1 MTAETAQE
9 FGEELRRERELRDV
23 SREQLASA
31 TKVSMRHIAALESGR
46 YAQLPAGVFSKGFVK
61 VIALHLGLDAE
72 RAVAAFRHVHAG
84 WEEDCVKRQRQAP
97 TSTAGLRLSTPRRAV
112 SSSTTLRGIAIA
124 LVLAAVTGAA
134 AFLRTRSVDRRSP
147 AASAAPVARAE
158 SGPASL
164 ALPPMVA
171 AATVAL
177 PAGTSLPSAFSSAA
191 PSPGRTLSL
200 TFRDEC
206 WAEVLVDGKLVVR
219 GLFPKGSRREFS
231 NGGTFTLT
239 LGNAGAVDVVVDGR
253 SLGVL
258 GGDHEIVKNYVIDA
272 ARKG

>member
-1 MTAETAQE
+1 VTAETAQE

-23 SREQLASA
+23 SREQLSAA
-31 TKVSMRHIAALESGR
+31 TKVSVRHIAALESGR

-84 WEEDCVKRQRQAP
+84 WEEDCVKRRRQAP

-112 SSSTTLRGIAIA
+112 SSSTTLRGITIA

-134 AFLRTRSVDRRSP
+134 AFLRTRSVDRRGP

-206 WAEVLVDGKLVVR
+206 WAEVRVDGKLVVR

>member
-1 MTAETAQE
+1 VTAETAQE

-23 SREQLASA
+23 SREQLAAA

-46 YAQLPAGVFSKGFVK
+46 YDQLPAGVFSKGFVK

-84 WEEDCVKRQRQAP
+84 WEEDCVKRQRAVP
-97 TSTAGLRLSTPRRAV
+97 TNTAGLRLSTPRRAV

-134 AFLRTRSVDRRSP
+134 AFLRARGADRRGP
-147 AASAAPVARAE
+147 AVSAAPVVRAE

-164 ALPPMVA
+164 ALPPAIA

-177 PAGTSLPSAFSSAA
+177 PAGTGLPSAFSPAT
-191 PSPGRTLSL
+191 PERGRTLSL

-253 SLGVL
+253 SLGAL
-258 GGDHEIVKNYVIDA
+258 GGEHEIVKNYVIDA

>member
-1 MTAETAQE
+1 MIAETAQE
-9 FGEELRRERELRDV
+9 FGEELRRERELREV
-23 SREQLASA
+23 SREQLSGA
-31 TKVSMRHIAALESGR
+31 TKVSIRHITALESGR
-46 YAQLPAGVFSKGFVK
+46 YDQLPAGVFSKGFVK

-84 WEEDCVKRQRQAP
+84 WEEECAKRQRQAP
-97 TSTAGLRLSTPRRAV
+97 ASTAGVRLSTPRRAV

-124 LVLAAVTGAA
+124 LVLAAVTGGA
-134 AFLRTRSVDRRSP
+134 AFLRTRTTDRRGP
-147 AASAAPVARAE
+147 AAAAAPVASAE
-158 SGPASL
+158 SGPKSL
-164 ALPPMVA
+164 ALPPAVA

-177 PAGTSLPSAFSSAA
+177 PAGTSLPNAFSSAA

-253 SLGVL
+253 SLGTL
-258 GGDHEIVKNYVIDA
+258 GGENEIIKNYVIDG

>member
-1 MTAETAQE
+1 
-9 FGEELRRERELRDV
+9 V
-23 SREQLASA
+23 SREQLSAA
-31 TKVSMRHIAALESGR
+31 TKVSVRHIAALESGR

>member
-1 MTAETAQE
+1 VTSETAQE

-23 SREQLASA
+23 SREQLSAA

-46 YAQLPAGVFSKGFVK
+46 YDQLPAGVFSKGFVK

-84 WEEDCVKRQRQAP
+84 WKEDCAKRERQAP
-97 TSTAGLRLSTPRRAV
+97 MSTAGLRLSTPRRAV

-134 AFLRTRSVDRRSP
+134 AFLRTRGADRRVP
-147 AASAAPVARAE
+147 AASAIPVARAE

-164 ALPPMVA
+164 ALPPAVA

-177 PAGTSLPSAFSSAA
+177 PAGTSLPSAFSSPA
-191 PSPGRTLSL
+191 SERGRTLSL

-206 WAEVLVDGKLVVR
+206 WAEVFVDGKLVVR

-239 LGNAGAVDVVVDGR
+239 LGNAGAVEVVVDGR
-253 SLGVL
+253 SLGTL
-258 GGDHEIVKNYVIDA
+258 GGEHEIIKNYVIDA

>member
-23 SREQLASA
+23 SREQLSAA
-31 TKVSMRHIAALESGR
+31 TKVSVRQIAALESGR

-206 WAEVLVDGKLVVR
+206 WAEVRVDGKLVVR